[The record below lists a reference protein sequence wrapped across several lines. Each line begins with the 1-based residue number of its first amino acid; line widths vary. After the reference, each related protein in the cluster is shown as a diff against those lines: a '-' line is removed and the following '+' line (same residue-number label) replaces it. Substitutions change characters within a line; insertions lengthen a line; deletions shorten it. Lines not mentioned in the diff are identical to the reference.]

1 MLFLIMKKVILGAT
15 GSIGSSLAKKLV
27 ESGEQV
33 HLVGRDEVTL
43 SGLANELNSTFTTC
57 DVLEENFSE
66 KIVNDLKDEQVN
78 GLAYCVGSI
87 DLKPLKLT
95 KKSDFMQSFNLNL
108 VSATE
113 IIKSLADNLKASKG
127 SIVLFS
133 TVAVKQGFPNHA
145 IVSSAKG
152 AIEGLTLALA
162 AEFAPNVRVNC
173 IAPSLTNSK
182 ISNFLLKNEKVAEGI
197 AKMHPMKR
205 IGEGGDSASV
215 AKFLLTDES
224 SWITGQILG
233 VDGGR
238 SSVAWQSSKK
248 QLNSDYEKFIS
259 NNFYTSVK
267 HKFNGCGKR

>member
-27 ESGEQV
+27 DSGEEV
-33 HLVGRDEVTL
+33 HLVGRDG
-43 SGLANELNSTFTTC
+43 SGLSSLANDLNSSFTVC

-66 KIVNDLKDEQVN
+66 KILTDLKDDQIN
-78 GLAYCVGSI
+78 GLAFCVGSI

-108 VSATE
+108 ISATE
-113 IIKSLADNLKASKG
+113 VIKSLADNLKKNKG

-205 IGEGGDSASV
+205 IGEGEDSASV

-238 SSVAWQSSKK
+238 SSVA
-248 QLNSDYEKFIS
+248 
-259 NNFYTSVK
+259 
-267 HKFNGCGKR
+267 

>member
-1 MLFLIMKKVILGAT
+1 MLFLNMKKVILGAT

-27 ESGEQV
+27 DNGEKV
-33 HLVGRDEVTL
+33 HLVGRDESSL
-43 SGLANELNSTFTTC
+43 SLLANDLNSSFTVC
-57 DVLEENFSE
+57 DVLEENFTE
-66 KIVNDLKDEQVN
+66 KILTDLKDEQVN
-78 GLAYCVGSI
+78 GLAFCVGSI

-108 VSATE
+108 ISATE
-113 IIKSLADNLKASKG
+113 IIKSLADNLKKNKG

-133 TVAVKQGFPNHA
+133 TVAVKQGFPNHT

-205 IGEGGDSASV
+205 IGEGEDSASV

-238 SSVAWQSSKK
+238 SSVA
-248 QLNSDYEKFIS
+248 
-259 NNFYTSVK
+259 
-267 HKFNGCGKR
+267 